1 MTTATATNKSFSFT
15 IAEGMGPGDV
25 TAAADDA
32 LAWLDSHTSDELA
45 ALVNRRATSVSIVRF
60 C

>member
-1 MTTATATNKSFSFT
+1 MTSATATNKSFSFT
-15 IAEGMGPGDV
+15 IPAGLALSDLI
-25 TAAADDA
+25 AATDDA

-45 ALVNRRATSVSIVRF
+45 ALLARRRQTAAFNRY